1 MEENMMF
8 STRKS
13 IKVGFVLTVLAAIFL
28 VVGCGEAEKEAA
40 EPKAVKLVYVNW
52 AEGIAMTNLAKAILE
67 EKMGYEVEIQVADVG
82 PVYTSVASGDA
93 DAFLDGWLPVTHAS
107 YMEEYGD
114 RVVDLGTNYDGARIG
129 LVVPSYATI
138 NSITEMNDHADK
150 FDGEIIGIDAGAG
163 IMKATD
169 RAIETYNL
177 NLELVPSSG
186 PAMTAALK
194 KSIDNN
200 EWEVVTGWKPHW
212 KFARWDLK
220 FLEDPEKVYGEIENI
235 HTIAR
240 KGLQQDMPDVATFLK
255 NFHMT
260 DQTLGDL
267 MGKIAEAEKEDPAT
281 VAKTWMNNNPNVVN
295 AWLPK

>member
-1 MEENMMF
+1 MF

-13 IKVGFVLTVLAAIFL
+13 LKIGLVLTVLAALALI
-28 VVGCGEAEKEAA
+28 VGCGGSEKVEK
-40 EPKAVKLVYVNW
+40 PKNVKLVYVNW

-67 EKMGYEVEIQVADVG
+67 DKMGYQVEIQVADVG

-107 YMEEYGD
+107 YLEEYGD
-114 RVVDLGTNYDGARIG
+114 RIVDLGTNYDGARIG
-129 LVVPSYATI
+129 LVVPSYVTI
-138 NSITEMNDHADK
+138 NSIPELNDNADK

-169 RAIETYNL
+169 RAIETYDL
-177 NLELVPSSG
+177 NLELVSSSG

-220 FLEDPEKVYGEIENI
+220 FLADPENVYGAVENI

-267 MGKIAEAEKEDPAT
+267 MGKIAEAEGADPLAVAKAWMINHPDVVSDWVPAT
-281 VAKTWMNNNPNVVN
+281 AME
-295 AWLPK
+295 

>member
-1 MEENMMF
+1 MF
-8 STRKS
+8 STRRA
-13 IKVGFVLTVLAAIFL
+13 IKIGFVLTVLAAL
-28 VVGCGEAEKEAA
+28 VLMVGCGDPEKAA
-40 EPKAVKLVYVNW
+40 KSKTVKLVYVNW

-67 EKMGYEVEIQVADVG
+67 DKMGYQVEIQVADVG

-114 RVVDLGTNYDGARIG
+114 KVVDLGTNYDGARIG
-129 LVVPSYATI
+129 LVVPSYVTI
-138 NSITEMNDHADK
+138 NSITEMNDNAKK
-150 FDGEIIGIDAGAG
+150 FNGEIIGIDAGAG

-169 RAIETYNL
+169 RAIETYDL
-177 NLELVPSSG
+177 DLKLIPSSG

-194 KSIDNN
+194 KAIDNN
-200 EWEVVTGWKPHW
+200 EWTAVTGWKPHW

-220 FLEDPEKVYGEIENI
+220 FLEDPEEVYGTVENI

-240 KGLQQDMPDVATFLK
+240 KGLQMDMPDVALFLK

-281 VAKTWMNNNPNVVN
+281 VARTWMTNNADVV
-295 AWLPK
+295 AGWLPTVQ